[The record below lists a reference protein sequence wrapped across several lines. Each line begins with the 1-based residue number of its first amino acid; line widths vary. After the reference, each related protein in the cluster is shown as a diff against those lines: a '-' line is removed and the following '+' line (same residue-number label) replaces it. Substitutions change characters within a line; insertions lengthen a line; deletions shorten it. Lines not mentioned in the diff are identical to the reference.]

1 MTRLVD
7 LQLGTVSVLRLTNP
21 PLNLVTLE
29 LTDQLADAV
38 GAVGNDPGV
47 RALVVAGNER
57 AFCAGSDIG
66 EFESVHGRVGEAK
79 LIREN
84 EVYSALA
91 NLAIPT
97 IAAIEG
103 NALGGGLELAL
114 CCDIRIAAEGA
125 RLGLPEV
132 RLGAIPGSG
141 GTQRLTRLVGP
152 GRAKRLILVG
162 DPVDARTAYDLG
174 VVELV
179 VPAGEAEA
187 TAIELAQSV
196 AQRGPLAVREAKRLI
211 DFAVEGHLT
220 EGLAAELA
228 ASERVF
234 SSQDLLEG
242 ARAFQQKRPP
252 RFEGH

>member
-7 LQLGTVSVLRLTNP
+7 LQLGAVSLLRLTNL

-29 LTDQLADAV
+29 LTAQLGEAL
-38 GAVGNDPGV
+38 GAVADDSRV

-79 LIREN
+79 LVREN
-84 EVYSALA
+84 AVYSALA
-91 NLAIPT
+91 DLAIPT

-114 CCDIRIAAEGA
+114 CCDIRVASEGA

-162 DPVDARTAYDLG
+162 DPVDARTAFDLG
-174 VVELV
+174 VVEV
-179 VPAGEAEA
+179 VAPVGQAES
-187 TAIELAQSV
+187 TALAMANAI

-211 DFAVEGHLT
+211 DLAVVGDLAS
-220 EGLAAELA
+220 GLSAELA

-234 SSQDLLEG
+234 TSKDLLEG
-242 ARAFQQKRPP
+242 ARAFQEKRLP
-252 RFEGH
+252 RFRGL